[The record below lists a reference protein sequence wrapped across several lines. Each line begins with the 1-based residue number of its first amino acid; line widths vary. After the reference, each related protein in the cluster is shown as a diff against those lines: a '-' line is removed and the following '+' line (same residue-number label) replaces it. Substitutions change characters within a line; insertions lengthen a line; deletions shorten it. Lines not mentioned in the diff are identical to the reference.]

1 MKNSKSTSSNTG
13 YKGIYFRAETGKYEA
28 QIITARRQVRNDNK
42 SPHKIHVGNY
52 DTLNAAKKG
61 RKEFIL
67 NLL

>member
-42 SPHKIHVGNY
+42 FISRILWMERIRKIDKY
-52 DTLNAAKKG
+52 
-61 RKEFIL
+61 
-67 NLL
+67 